1 MKAALLLL
9 LSLLLIPFQEPR
21 TLTYNYKNG
30 DSVNAQVIE
39 LKGEDVKLKVFV
51 LGGSMQVTRKLA
63 EFTPASIFMIE
74 MEGKH
79 PQGFDACFAMAKRAA
94 ELGLLPQ
101 AGAQARAAVECAKDT
116 PQAAAKRTEVRAW
129 AADTLESKLK
139 EAVGDGRLAD
149 AQHCLKLLSTR
160 LSDQRTEEQI
170 DALEA
175 IVEGLE
181 AKDREKREGARQAKL
196 DAKTRTDIDQKLK
209 PIAKKVD
216 DGDKSLREAVSK
228 SRNTSSSAKLAEKAI
243 DSYKGAWNSLQGLV
257 EKYPDDAELARS
269 AESMGK
275 RIHDNGIRAALHA
288 ANVLTVQSD
297 YKGAMDWA
305 NRVIAFDPDNAEAK
319 EMVRTIQISEAA
331 AGNQW
336 GWRWNV
342 PGGPPPMVNPH
353 N

>member
-1 MKAALLLL
+1 MRAVLLLPL
-9 LSLLLIPFQEPR
+9 SFLLLPLQEPKTLSL
-21 TLTYNYKNG
+21 NYKNG
-30 DSVNAQVIE
+30 ESVNAQVIE
-39 LKGEDVKLKVFV
+39 LKGEDVKLKMFV

-63 EFTPASIFMIE
+63 EFTPMSIYTIE
-74 MEGKH
+74 MESKH
-79 PQGFDACFAMAKRAA
+79 PEGFDACFAMAKRAA

-101 AGAQARAAVECAKDT
+101 AGAQGRAAIECVKDT
-116 PQAAAKRTEVRAW
+116 AQAAAKRTEVRAW

-160 LSDQRTEEQI
+160 LADQRTEAQI
-170 DALEA
+170 DALDA
-175 IVEGLE
+175 IVDGLE
-181 AKDREKREGARQAKL
+181 AKDREKREATRQAKL
-196 DAKTRTDIDQKLK
+196 DTKTRSEIDQKLK
-209 PIAKKVD
+209 PIQKKVD
-216 DGDKSLREAVSK
+216 DADKTLRDAISK
-228 SRNTSSSAKLAEKAI
+228 SRNTSTSANLSEKAI
-243 DSYKGAWNSLQGLV
+243 DYYKSAWKALLALV
-257 EKYPDDAELARS
+257 EKFPDDAELARS

-305 NRVIAFDPDNAEAK
+305 NRVIAFDPENAEAK
-319 EMVRTIQISEAA
+319 DMVRTIQIAEAA
-331 AGNQW
+331 ASNQW

-342 PGGPPPMVNPH
+342 PGGPPPVVNPH

>member
-1 MKAALLLL
+1 MKAALLLPLSFL
-9 LSLLLIPFQEPR
+9 LFPLQEPK
-21 TLTYNYKNG
+21 TLALNYKNG
-30 DSVNAQVIE
+30 DSVNAQLIE
-39 LKGEDVKLKVFV
+39 LKGEDVKLKMFV

-63 EFTPASIFMIE
+63 EFTPMSIFTIE

-79 PQGFDACFAMAKRAA
+79 PEGFDGCFALAKRAA

-101 AGAQARAAVECAKDT
+101 AGAQARAAVECMKDT

-129 AADTLESKLK
+129 AADTLEKKLK

-160 LSDQRTEEQI
+160 LSDQRTEQQL
-170 DALEA
+170 DALED
-175 IVEGLE
+175 IVEGL
-181 AKDREKREGARQAKL
+181 ATKDREKREAARQAQL
-196 DAKTRTDIDQKLK
+196 DAKTRTEIDGKLK

-216 DGDKSLREAVSK
+216 DGDKTLREAVSK
-228 SRNTSSSAKLAEKAI
+228 SRNTSTSANLSEKAI
-243 DSYKGAWNSLQGLV
+243 DYYKSAWKSLQGLV
-257 EKYPDDAELARS
+257 EKFPDDAELARS

-288 ANVLTVQSD
+288 ANVLTIQSD

-305 NRVIAFDPDNAEAK
+305 NRVIAFDPSNEEAK
-319 EMVRTIQISEAA
+319 EMVRRIQIAEATA
-331 AGNQW
+331 SNQW
-336 GWRWNV
+336 GWRWSV
-342 PGGPPPMVNPH
+342 PGGPPPVVNPR